1 GYYVFGSP
9 AGDNFQQSDIA
20 FEIKG
25 NDSVVSGEEIFYIV
39 DYKNESNVDMVN
51 NEIKLIYPD
60 GFIIKMVDP
69 KPNDEQH
76 NIWEIDEIKAKEG
89 GQIKLQGYLIGE
101 IGERKELEGL
111 LKYNPSNTS
120 ATFSKNENFEIKI
133 KSTYLS
139 LNLEVPINCV
149 EGKKEPLK
157 ITYFNDSSKFID
169 NLRLILFYPKSSSLF
184 LDDIKLENIE
194 TDERYYEYNQY
205 ILDIEEILEMDIVL
219 NLTDADE
226 SPKIK
231 VQFGYIG
238 NDEQFLLQNEKEE
251 KMFIL
256 KGDLSIDLIVNGIID
271 KGFLDVGDI
280 LNYTLSLENNGNA
293 ILENVEAKV
302 LVDDNENLIAWKS
315 LKYKEQGSM
324 QDKEIFWSYKNN
336 ENLSKIEPGEE
347 VDLNFSLE
355 LKNIADIGFENII
368 ENNIVSWAEVKVGT
382 TGGVKS
388 DKILKSTSV
397 NIGLNT
403 FLDFKA
409 EARYFNQSG
418 EPVGSG
424 PLPPKVGETTTY
436 KIFWQLSSSL
446 HESRDITVKAKLPDD
461 VIWDQEVSV
470 ESGDIYFDQS
480 LDQVIWA
487 IPKLPVDLDKPLYG
501 NFDIS
506 IKPIDGDVG
515 ANKILLENIVLFGKD
530 SVTSS
535 ELKYTIGFLDTDLEA
550 DELGKGNGIVQE

>member
-1 GYYVFGSP
+1 
-9 AGDNFQQSDIA
+9 
-20 FEIKG
+20 
-25 NDSVVSGEEIFYIV
+25 
-39 DYKNESNVDMVN
+39 
-51 NEIKLIYPD
+51 
-60 GFIIKMVDP
+60 
-69 KPNDEQH
+69 
-76 NIWEIDEIKAKEG
+76 
-89 GQIKLQGYLIGE
+89 
-101 IGERKELEGL
+101 
-111 LKYNPSNTS
+111 
-120 ATFSKNENFEIKI
+120 
-133 KSTYLS
+133 
-139 LNLEVPINCV
+139 
-149 EGKKEPLK
+149 
-157 ITYFNDSSKFID
+157 
-169 NLRLILFYPKSSSLF
+169 
-184 LDDIKLENIE
+184 
-194 TDERYYEYNQY
+194 
-205 ILDIEEILEMDIVL
+205 
-219 NLTDADE
+219 
-226 SPKIK
+226 

-535 ELKYTIGFLDTDLEA
+535 ELKYTIGFLDTDL
-550 DELGKGNGIVQE
+550 